1 MTSPIIVGTRKA
13 RQARLG
19 ALGAEVAQIKAELQ
33 AEREGGKEGGMEAE
47 ATSRIEEFDSLQLEE
62 EKRKADKLKEALV
75 ANMKENIQDLKKTLG
90 KELREELKEEVRED
104 LMLEQQVLFLK
115 ARDELTVKLRRDMEK
130 VNKKQTIDM
139 EKLIKKYTIQHK
151 KQTIDMEKLIKKY
164 TIQHQ
169 EQMFLKMTLN
179 HKTNVHSRGTQ
190 VEVGELESQPLPET
204 FDIKMEE
211 NQDDSFSLLAS

>member
-1 MTSPIIVGTRKA
+1 MGTRKA
-13 RQARLG
+13 QQARLG
-19 ALGAEVAQIKAELQ
+19 ALEAEVAQIKAELQ
-33 AEREGGKEGGMEAE
+33 AEREGGMEAE

-139 EKLIKKYTIQHK
+139 EKLIKKYTIQH
-151 KQTIDMEKLIKKY
+151 
-164 TIQHQ
+164 Q

>member
-1 MTSPIIVGTRKA
+1 MFWKTNTVKT
-13 RQARLG
+13 
-19 ALGAEVAQIKAELQ
+19 
-33 AEREGGKEGGMEAE
+33 
-47 ATSRIEEFDSLQLEE
+47 
-62 EKRKADKLKEALV
+62 
-75 ANMKENIQDLKKTLG
+75 KKTNS
-90 KELREELKEEVRED
+90 VR
-104 LMLEQQVLFLK
+104 
-115 ARDELTVKLRRDMEK
+115 T
-130 VNKKQTIDM
+130 KK
-139 EKLIKKYTIQHK
+139 
-151 KQTIDMEKLIKKY
+151 

>member
-1 MTSPIIVGTRKA
+1 MTQGQKLIFFII
-13 RQARLG
+13 
-19 ALGAEVAQIKAELQ
+19 
-33 AEREGGKEGGMEAE
+33 
-47 ATSRIEEFDSLQLEE
+47 F
-62 EKRKADKLKEALV
+62 
-75 ANMKENIQDLKKTLG
+75 KK
-90 KELREELKEEVRED
+90 LREEPKEEVRED

-130 VNKKQTIDM
+130 VN
-139 EKLIKKYTIQHK
+139 K

>member
-1 MTSPIIVGTRKA
+1 MRKMVKMTQGQKLIFFII
-13 RQARLG
+13 
-19 ALGAEVAQIKAELQ
+19 
-33 AEREGGKEGGMEAE
+33 
-47 ATSRIEEFDSLQLEE
+47 F
-62 EKRKADKLKEALV
+62 
-75 ANMKENIQDLKKTLG
+75 KK
-90 KELREELKEEVRED
+90 K
-104 LMLEQQVLFLK
+104 F
-115 ARDELTVKLRRDMEK
+115 VKLRGDMEK
-130 VNKKQTIDM
+130 VN
-139 EKLIKKYTIQHK
+139 K

>member
-13 RQARLG
+13 QQARLG
-19 ALGAEVAQIKAELQ
+19 ALEAEVAQIKAELQ

-139 EKLIKKYTIQHK
+139 EKLIKKYTIQH
-151 KQTIDMEKLIKKY
+151 
-164 TIQHQ
+164 Q